1 MIVLDNCNGNGNTLK
16 DISDKICVPNKTEDI
31 NLIFFDLVT
40 RINELKKIL

>member
-31 NLIFFDLVT
+31 NLNFFDLVT